1 MSEVIEFRQHLRRV
15 QLAAQPEAAAVAGS
29 AQPATATELEL
40 EAVREAAFK
49 AGQEQAMRDLRAQ
62 IDAAQALQNK
72 TLQRL
77 QEMEVELKQEVE
89 AALPDLI
96 IEGVRRMIEGWQ
108 PGTAEVEQQVE
119 QMLSSFEGDSG
130 PLRVWLSSDA
140 MQHMNTLQQ
149 DLERKF
155 PGLSLIEDAELMAGE
170 CYASGRFGLMDGRY
184 ESKLKSLRKV
194 FH

>member
-96 IEGVRRMIEGWQ
+96 IEGVRRMIEGCGGAIIWRII
-108 PGTAEVEQQVE
+108 
-119 QMLSSFEGDSG
+119 SSASRIIAATSG
-130 PLRVWLSSDA
+130 AAVA
-140 MQHMNTLQQ
+140 NT
-149 DLERKF
+149 
-155 PGLSLIEDAELMAGE
+155 
-170 CYASGRFGLMDGRY
+170 
-184 ESKLKSLRKV
+184 
-194 FH
+194 